1 MPNGL
6 EAGNNTMFEEQKEN
20 IYNWERWVLG
30 TLSKISKDNPELGT
44 KTKEQVIKELDFSTQ
59 KAGELRYAAGK
70 VMEFDLE
77 KTEKSISGMITV
89 AEKAMQSMR
98 ASIERMEG
106 KRDRS
111 YVTRPGAVAGLKGVL
126 EASENSATSI

>member
-1 MPNGL
+1 VPNGL

-30 TLSKISKDNPELGT
+30 TLSKILEDNPELGT
-44 KTKEQVIKELDFSTQ
+44 NTKEQVIKKLDFSAQ

-89 AEKAMQSMR
+89 AEKVMQSMR